1 MSMQIVEKSGEGLSR
16 VYGVTVPV
24 ADLTERLEARI
35 AEITPTLNIK
45 GFRPGKVPPAHVKRM
60 FGKAL
65 MSEVVEAAINETT
78 QKVLEDNKIRP
89 AGDPDLKPEGDMQ
102 AVVDGKADLSYEIA
116 IEIMPEFEP
125 ADLTTISLT
134 RPVYEPTDA
143 EVEEAVTELAKQN
156 RTYEPRK
163 GKSLKAKDGDLLVID
178 FLGTVDDVAFDGGA
192 ATDAELTLG
201 SGQFIPGFEEQLVG
215 AKPGDEV
222 VVKVTFPEQYQAAEL
237 AGKAAE
243 FAVTVK
249 EVKAPV
255 ESKIDDALAERLGLE
270 SLDKLKELLK
280 TNLEGQY
287 AGASRFKLKRA
298 LLDVL
303 DEKHEFPLPPKMV
316 EAEFGQIWSQVQQ
329 DKERGG
335 LPPEDA
341 DKSDETLQSEYRKIA
356 ERRVRLGL
364 VLAEIGRANNVQVTD
379 QELAEAMR
387 AEAMRYGPQ
396 AQQIFDFFRQNPQAQ
411 AQLRAPIF
419 EDKVVD
425 LILGQATVADEKVS
439 KEELLKED
447 DMPEGYSA

>member
-1 MSMQIVEKSGEGLSR
+1 MQIVEKSGEGLSR
-16 VYGVTVPV
+16 VYGVTVPL

-35 AEITPTLNIK
+35 AEITPTLSIK

-60 FGKAL
+60 FGKSL
-65 MSEVVEAAINETT
+65 MSEVVEQAINETT
-78 QKVLEDNKIRP
+78 QKVFEDNNIRP
-89 AGDPDLKPEGDMQ
+89 AGDPDLKPEGDIQ
-102 AVVDGKADLSYEIA
+102 AVVDGKADLSFELA
-116 IEIMPEFEP
+116 VEIMPEFEP
-125 ADLTTISLT
+125 ADMSKVSLT
-134 RPVYEPTDA
+134 RPVYEPSDA
-143 EVEEAVTELAKQN
+143 EVDEAVAELAKQN

-163 GKSLKAKDGDLLVID
+163 GKSTKAKDGDMVVID
-178 FLGTVDDVAFDGGA
+178 FIGRVDGEAFEGGS
-192 ATDAELTLG
+192 ATDTELVLG

-222 VVKVTFPEQYQAAEL
+222 LVKVSFPEQYQAAHL

-243 FAVTVK
+243 FTTTVK

-255 ESKIDDALAERLGLE
+255 DSEANDELAQRLGLE
-270 SLDKLKELLK
+270 GLDKLKELLK
-280 TNLEGQY
+280 ANLESQY

-303 DEKHEFPLPPKMV
+303 DEKHDFPLPPKMV
-316 EAEFGQIWSQVQQ
+316 EAEFGQIWAQVQQ
-329 DKERGG
+329 DKEAGS

-341 DKSDETLQSEYRKIA
+341 EKSDETLQTEYRKIA

-364 VLAEIGRANNVQVTD
+364 VLAEIGRVNQVQVTD

-396 AQQIFDFFRQNPQAQ
+396 AQQIFDFFRQNAQAQ

-425 LILGQATVADEKVS
+425 LILGQAQVSDEKVS
-439 KEELLKED
+439 KDDLMKED
-447 DMPEGYSA
+447 DMPAGYGA